1 MQNLPDSLRFWRPR
15 YADVV
20 GLDLGNSSVKAVRLR
35 RIKGKI
41 TLVAA
46 GFLPALSLPSAK
58 SDATLPAL
66 APFKLPKAL
75 RGRYVALAVPGAAAT
90 IKLLTMPTRM
100 DKTAELPIREM
111 MAIGDD
117 TVYRIAYELL
127 PMVHGHG
134 ETRALAVALPS
145 VEAQSLPALFP
156 AGVPAICS
164 LEISGLAALT
174 AYQRGP
180 GVNAGAETAD
190 AVLDFGANSSLLAVF
205 AHGGLVLVRRF
216 DFGAAAVTQRVR
228 ETLGVDL
235 ETAEGILMDGSFDV
249 SKPVAAGLE
258 NFTRQALISR
268 DFIEHRE
275 NCRIGRVYVCGGIA
289 ASRDWRAE
297 LHRALG
303 VEIAVWNPLA
313 CLPALPGAIPDEVIG
328 RESRFAAAMGA
339 ALGVMRASS

>member
-20 GLDLGNSSVKAVRLR
+20 GLDLGSSAVKAVRLR

-41 TLVAA
+41 TLGAA

-58 SDATLPAL
+58 SDATMPAL

-75 RGRYVALAVPGAAAT
+75 RGRYVALAVPGGAAT
-90 IKLLTMPTRM
+90 IKLLTMPARM
-100 DKTAELPIREM
+100 DKSAELPIREM

-117 TVYRIAYELL
+117 AVYRIAYELL

-134 ETRALAVALPS
+134 ETRVLAVALPS

-156 AGVPAICS
+156 VGVPAICS

-180 GVNAGAETAD
+180 GLNAGAEAE
-190 AVLDFGANSSLLAVF
+190 AVLDFGSTSSLLAVF

-216 DFGAAAVTQRVR
+216 DFGASAVTQRVR

-249 SKPVAAGLE
+249 SKPVAASLE

-275 NCRIGRVYVCGGIA
+275 NCHIGRVYVCGGIA

-313 CLPALPGAIPDEVIG
+313 CLPALPGAIHGDIAG
-328 RESRFAAAMGA
+328 HESRFAAAMGA
-339 ALGVMRASS
+339 ALGVMRASP